1 MIIDFEKRNQLTA
14 LGVTY
19 EVIIVINDYE
29 EINSCSWKA
38 GTRIWN
44 MENG

>member
-14 LGVTY
+14 LGVTD
-19 EVIIVINDYE
+19 EVIIVINDYK